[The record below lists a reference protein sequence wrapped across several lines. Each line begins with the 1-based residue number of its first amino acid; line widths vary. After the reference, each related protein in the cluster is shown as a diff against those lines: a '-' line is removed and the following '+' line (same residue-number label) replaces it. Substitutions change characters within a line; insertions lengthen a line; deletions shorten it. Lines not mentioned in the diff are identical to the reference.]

1 MTTGERGE
9 TIAADYLTQQG
20 FTVLRRNY
28 HTRYGEIDI
37 ICADAQYL
45 VFAEVKTR
53 SSRAFGAPCE
63 AVTVSKQRKII
74 RAAQQWLLEHPTDLQ
89 PRFDVA
95 EVQIFRD
102 DVHIHLI
109 PNAFEVQE

>member
-1 MTTGERGE
+1 MKTGERGE

-37 ICADAQYL
+37 ICADEHYL
-45 VFAEVKTR
+45 VFVEVKTR
-53 SSRAFGAPCE
+53 SSSAFGAPCE
-63 AVTVSKQRKII
+63 AVTASKQRKII
-74 RAAQQWLLEHPTDLQ
+74 LTAQQWLTEHPTDLQ

-95 EVQIFRD
+95 EVRLYRD
-102 DVHIHLI
+102 AIDIHLI
-109 PNAFEVQE
+109 SNAFEVQE